1 MLSPSSA
8 QLLAETIYAEE
19 GDVHTAE
26 QAASATKRV
35 HEKLA
40 GAMCPVLGEAG
51 FRALL
56 GRAAQKCRA
65 AHPCLEGVGRLKGDD
80 VLEKLGACLEMES
93 LASIRATGAA
103 LLGEFLSLLSRLIG
117 HELALR
123 LLSPSWPAAIAQA
136 IAAVEK
142 S

>member
-1 MLSPSSA
+1 MLSTSSA
-8 QLLAETIYAEE
+8 QLLAEKIYAEE
-19 GDVHTAE
+19 GEVHTTEEATS
-26 QAASATKRV
+26 AAKRV

-56 GRAAQKCRA
+56 GRAAQKCRP
-65 AHPCLEGVGRLKGDD
+65 AHPCLEGVAPLKGDD
-80 VLEKLGACLEMES
+80 LLERLAACLEKES
-93 LASIRATGAA
+93 LASIRATGVA
-103 LLGEFLSLLSRLIG
+103 LLGEFLALLSRLIG
-117 HELALR
+117 TELALR
-123 LLSPSWPAAIAQA
+123 LLSSSWPGAVAYA